1 MKEEDQE
8 KTIFITQQGTYAF
21 NVIPFGLCNAPATFQ
36 RTMNDI
42 LYKDIRKNVAV
53 YLDDIII
60 YSRTYQDH
68 ILHLDIVLA
77 KISAAGL
84 KLNPEKCE
92 LFWNSIPFLGHI
104 VGKERIR
111 PDEEKV

>member
-1 MKEEDQE
+1 MKEEDWE
-8 KTIFITQQGTYAF
+8 KTAFVTQQGTYVF
-21 NVIPFGLCNAPATFQ
+21 NIMPFSLCNALATFQ

-42 LYKDIRKNVAV
+42 LYKDIRKNVVV

-60 YSRTYQDH
+60 YSQTYQDH
-68 ILHLDIVLA
+68 ILHLDIDLT

-111 PDEEKV
+111 